1 LNSAPEEDPQY
12 LSIDLVDDWLKGV
25 STMPHLI
32 LAVMALWLSCVFV
45 LQSCDNEGSQKTRNQ
60 LVAIQQENSTLRQQL
75 NDLRDHC
82 RDVQSKH
89 ENLTIAHEEL
99 KQWSRELMVI
109 LGPSLWSPGTYERP
123 FPIKFYKTASAP
135 QLAAELNHHFQSI
148 KLPQFTLL
156 GIQGNLAVVQVQEG
170 ARLTETMGT
179 TGAQGYLGAVAYTL
193 CSLKH
198 IDCVDF
204 RFEPGSHAVPGR
216 YCR

>member
-1 LNSAPEEDPQY
+1 M
-12 LSIDLVDDWLKGV
+12 DDGLKGV
-25 STMPHLI
+25 SPMPHLI
-32 LAVMALWLSCVFV
+32 MATMALWLFCVFV
-45 LQSCDNEGSQKTRNQ
+45 LQSCDDAGTQKARNQ
-60 LVAIQQENSTLRQQL
+60 LAVVQQENSALRQQL
-75 NDLRDHC
+75 NDLRHHC
-82 RDVQSKH
+82 QDVQSKH
-89 ENLTIAHEEL
+89 ENLTISHEEL
-99 KQWSRELMVI
+99 NQWSRELMII

-123 FPIKFYKTASAP
+123 FPIRFFKTASAP

-156 GIQGNLAVVQVQEG
+156 GIQDNMAVVQVPEG

-193 CSLKH
+193 CSLTH

-204 RFEPGSHAVPGR
+204 QFEPGSHAVPGR